1 MLNQFPRFYQSPEM
15 KYLSPVGRDVL
26 NMIRAIV
33 GTKKNY
39 AIEFLKWLSP
49 AQTESM
55 REVLTGYTERPQSE
69 RDLISY
75 ILHPLTDGSTNSIV
89 LYETLLLHDA
99 FIGRTLQ
106 LENQYRFDVFARLVV
121 GLRDNLDIPLDLSTH
136 QKRMEAKA
144 LISFSFEVETHGAEF
159 MRHFYNKARKLNYMR
174 YESDALK
181 EVVLRYA
188 DQSEKLI
195 DIALSRET
203 TDPELLAIIMN
214 EENASALNSGIL

>member
-1 MLNQFPRFYQSPEM
+1 M

-39 AIEFLKWLSP
+39 AIEFLRYLSP
-49 AQTESM
+49 AQLESM
-55 REVLTGYTERPQSE
+55 REVLTGYNERPESE
-69 RDLISY
+69 QDLISY
-75 ILHPLTDGSTNSIV
+75 ILHPLSDGSTNSIV

-99 FIGRTLQ
+99 FIGRTLE
-106 LENQYRFDVFARLVV
+106 LKNQYRFDVFARLVV
-121 GLRDNLDIPLDLSTH
+121 GLRDNLDVPLDLSTP
-136 QKRMEAKA
+136 QKRTEAKA
-144 LISFSFEVETHGAEF
+144 LISFSFEVETNGAEF
-159 MRHFYNKARKLNYMR
+159 MRHFHNRARKLDYMR
-174 YESDALK
+174 YESVELK
-181 EVVLRYA
+181 EFVLRYA